1 MRLRVSPKQRGSTAS
16 RAPDACEPLL
26 WISDLLGWS
35 PNHRGHFL
43 VVELLRTALQVQSQK
58 LTHTHTHTPLTA
70 CLEDA
75 KRLRGFSAYF
85 ADLELKHVKCLAMC
99 LASST
104 GKMGTPIIKS
114 DHKCLK

>member
-43 VVELLRTALQVQSQK
+43 VVELLRTALQVQ
-58 LTHTHTHTPLTA
+58 T
-70 CLEDA
+70 
-75 KRLRGFSAYF
+75 
-85 ADLELKHVKCLAMC
+85 
-99 LASST
+99 
-104 GKMGTPIIKS
+104 
-114 DHKCLK
+114 